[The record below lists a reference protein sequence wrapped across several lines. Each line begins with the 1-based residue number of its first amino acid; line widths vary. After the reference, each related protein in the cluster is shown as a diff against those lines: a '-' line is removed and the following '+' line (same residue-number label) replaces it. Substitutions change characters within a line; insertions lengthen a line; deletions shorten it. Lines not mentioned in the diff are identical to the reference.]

1 MLKKAAKCD
10 GELVRRCKMWPRWYF
25 VCAGIL
31 WLIVLA
37 IAITAL
43 VFALKGNNKTSEQLL
58 NYNSGANLINDSYLR
73 DGNATM
79 CEQCTER
86 LMTNSG
92 TVSNLSVKLYSA
104 AADGSSTVFTL
115 RKNGIDTPM
124 TVTIL
129 AGAQTG
135 CNDQRTIKVE
145 PFDVLSLVV
154 RFIGNPTTGAIATVG
169 N

>member
-1 MLKKAAKCD
+1 
-10 GELVRRCKMWPRWYF
+10 MWQRWY
-25 VCAGIL
+25 VAWIIL
-31 WLIVLA
+31 WLAVLA

-43 VFALKGNNKTSEQLL
+43 VFALSANQKTSEFQLY
-58 NYNSGANLINDSYLR
+58 YNSGANLINDSFLR

-86 LMTNSG
+86 LITNSG
-92 TVSNLSVKLYSA
+92 TVSNLSVKLYAPSA
-104 AADGSSTVFTL
+104 GGSSTVFTL

-135 CNDQRTIKVE
+135 CNDQSPVTVE

-154 RFIGNPTTGAIATVG
+154 RFVGNPTTGAIVTAEIKS
-169 N
+169 